1 MKETYKIFVY
11 GSLRKGE
18 YNFDRFVE
26 IYGKDSIKVVDTN
39 VTLFG
44 YRLYSLGPYPG
55 LKPANEEDTKSF
67 VVGDILEVSQQA
79 FNSITAMELGAGYYI
94 EVKEIKDH
102 ACVIYLYNGTTNEKN
117 FVKEGDWIDYQN
129 K

>member
-39 VTLFG
+39 ITLFG

-67 VVGDILEVSQQA
+67 VIGDILEVSQQV

-102 ACVIYLYNGTTNEKN
+102 PCVIYLYNGTTNERN